1 MSPRPAQKMGGSP
14 WAFLWIAFSP
24 NSVLRSAVNIV
35 VCMSLTLNACVK
47 DELWLWFD
55 AFELWW
61 WRRHLRVPWTAR
73 RSNQWILKEISPEH
87 SLEGL
92 MLNFHY
98 FGHLMWKS
106 DSLEKTLM
114 LGKVEGRRRRG
125 WQRMRWLDGITD
137 STDMKQQ
144 TLGDSGRQKSL
155 ACCSSL
161 DHKELDLTEWL
172 INNNSLT
179 MKANPLSLGSICSP
193 VWLLI
198 LEPHSPLPV
207 SPNFASVCSSGVC
220 QGGWLGAGITGG
232 VTDSWS
238 LLSGPTIGT
247 LRNFRR

>member
-1 MSPRPAQKMGGSP
+1 MVM
-14 WAFLWIAFSP
+14 
-24 NSVLRSAVNIV
+24 
-35 VCMSLTLNACVK
+35 
-47 DELWLWFD
+47 
-55 AFELWW
+55 
-61 WRRHLRVPWTAR
+61 
-73 RSNQWILKEISPEH
+73 
-87 SLEGL
+87 
-92 MLNFHY
+92 
-98 FGHLMWKS
+98 
-106 DSLEKTLM
+106 EKTLESP
-114 LGKVEGRRRRG
+114 LDCQEIKPVNSKGNQSWTFIGRTDAELPLLWPPDVKIRLTGKDPDAGKG
-125 WQRMRWLDGITD
+125 WGQEEKRVTEDEMVGWHHWLNRHETE
-137 STDMKQQ
+137 Q